1 MVDQSKKP
9 DFDRP
14 AIETRASKLPW
25 VVVGSSFA
33 MFLILAGFMY
43 HAGLFDAPNDTV
55 EADTLAAVLTLLGVL
70 LTQLLVGAGLLLKH
84 SFDVRT
90 HRLAVFE
97 QQRLAVDAE
106 RAEQHKTIEQERL
119 REDTVLRAVELL
131 SDGSGEK
138 NASPARQVGAI
149 RALASLGEMELAVS
163 LLDMLWSDPIT
174 PRLPVLG
181 ALSLVDY
188 VFSHESDTYELRQ
201 EAAAILQF
209 NAPKLFSADDILLPR
224 VIKNHGWTELPPPI
238 ALHLVLAVAYGSAS
252 SFPSLDPAPS
262 KNVRYVLSRLYQ
274 FSAHSGDRLNQL
286 IAAHTALEL
295 ARSLPPTD
303 SIMVGQDT
311 LSPDALETRLREIA
325 AGDEIPEAAKEWVLK
340 LRRWADGLVLAR

>member
-119 REDTVLRAVELL
+119 REDTVA
-131 SDGSGEK
+131 
-138 NASPARQVGAI
+138 ASRGTSQRWQRRKERIARTTGRRHQG
-149 RALASLGEMELAVS
+149 
-163 LLDMLWSDPIT
+163 
-174 PRLPVLG
+174 PRLARRDG
-181 ALSLVDY
+181 ARGL
-188 VFSHESDTYELRQ
+188 
-201 EAAAILQF
+201 
-209 NAPKLFSADDILLPR
+209 AP
-224 VIKNHGWTELPPPI
+224 
-238 ALHLVLAVAYGSAS
+238 
-252 SFPSLDPAPS
+252 
-262 KNVRYVLSRLYQ
+262 
-274 FSAHSGDRLNQL
+274 
-286 IAAHTALEL
+286 
-295 ARSLPPTD
+295 
-303 SIMVGQDT
+303 
-311 LSPDALETRLREIA
+311 
-325 AGDEIPEAAKEWVLK
+325 
-340 LRRWADGLVLAR
+340 